1 MLIRFNESGNV
12 QNAKLWNCSQ
22 SQQNPL
28 GLRSGLNSPG
38 AKRGS
43 KFMNGELKREHDRM
57 TCIMWSWWR
66 SHRDERTGTLRIAR
80 IQRTMNAL
88 SLDWKLYESTDGGA
102 RKIKHFQQ
110 DKITI
115 FWYFNKIRTSVSQQ
129 ALFRH
134 NKHTET
140 KKIAECIHAWR
151 HSWGDKSSHRKP
163 KAMLW
168 NKRMKASKR
177 GSHRDAKVRHR
188 WSLWSWK

>member
-1 MLIRFNESGNV
+1 
-12 QNAKLWNCSQ
+12 
-22 SQQNPL
+22 
-28 GLRSGLNSPG
+28 
-38 AKRGS
+38 
-43 KFMNGELKREHDRM
+43 M

-140 KKIAECIHAWR
+140 KKMQNVSMLGGILGEISPRIENPKPCCEINLNEWKPAKEGHTVTPKSVIGEASEAENSLASPGHGRQETTVQSMHKTKIIH
-151 HSWGDKSSHRKP
+151 GKE
-163 KAMLW
+163 L
-168 NKRMKASKR
+168 
-177 GSHRDAKVRHR
+177 
-188 WSLWSWK
+188 